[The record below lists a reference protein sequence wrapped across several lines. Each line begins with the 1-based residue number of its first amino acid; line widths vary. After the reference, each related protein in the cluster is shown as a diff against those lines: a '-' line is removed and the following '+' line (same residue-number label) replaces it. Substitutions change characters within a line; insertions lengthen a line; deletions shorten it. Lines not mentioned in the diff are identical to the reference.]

1 MDVIEAINSRRSV
14 RAFKPDPVPRETLQ
28 AIMQAAL
35 RAPSWENSQPWEFAV
50 LGGEGM
56 SNFKTT
62 IMAMMRAG
70 EKPRLD
76 IPWPKLSGRYLERAK
91 DDGRRLFRELG
102 VSKDDKEAIISWRL
116 CMARFFDAPNGAIVY
131 MDSSLGQWSLVD
143 VGIALQNLMLAAWH
157 YGVGTCALAAAVI
170 YPDVLRSLLGIPESK
185 RIVVGVALGYP
196 DFSSPAAQFRANR
209 DPLET
214 LVMWYGF
221 DEEALQ

>member
-1 MDVIEAINSRRSV
+1 MDVIEAINDRRSV
-14 RAFKPDPVPRETLQ
+14 RAFKPDPVPRQTLT
-28 AIMQAAL
+28 AIMEAAL

-50 LGGEGM
+50 LGGEAM
-56 SNFKTT
+56 RNFKTV
-62 IMAMMRAG
+62 IMSMMKAG

-91 DDGRRLFRELG
+91 EDGRRLFQELG
-102 VSKDDKEAIISWRL
+102 VSKDDKEVVISWRL
-116 CMARFFDAPNGAIVY
+116 SMARFFDAPNGAIVY

-170 YPDVLRSLLGIPESK
+170 YPDVLRSLLDIPESK

-214 LVMWYGF
+214 LVRWYGF
-221 DEEALQ
+221 DEESL